1 MNMQKSLKIY
11 FTIGAI
17 ITSLLGTLGHFA
29 YEWSGNNPIVGFFT
43 SLDESVWEHIK
54 LLFFP
59 MLLVGSFLINS
70 LKEKYPAVLPGILA
84 GNLAGCILIP
94 VIYYTYS
101 GILGRN
107 ISWIDISIYY
117 ICVSIAFS
125 IAYYMTEN
133 GLGLKYLKPLVLATI
148 LVAGAFIAKSIPVV
162 LPV

>member
-1 MNMQKSLKIY
+1 MQKSLKLY

-17 ITSLLGTLGHFA
+17 IVSLLGTLGHFA
-29 YEWSGNNPIVGFFT
+29 YEWSGNNPVVGLFT

-59 MLLVGSFLINS
+59 MLVVGSFLVTS

-125 IAYYMTEN
+125 IAYYMTEK
-133 GLGLKYLKPLVLATI
+133 GLGLKYTKPLLLSTAITAV
-148 LVAGAFIAKSIPVV
+148 AFIVKS
-162 LPV
+162 LPIALPG